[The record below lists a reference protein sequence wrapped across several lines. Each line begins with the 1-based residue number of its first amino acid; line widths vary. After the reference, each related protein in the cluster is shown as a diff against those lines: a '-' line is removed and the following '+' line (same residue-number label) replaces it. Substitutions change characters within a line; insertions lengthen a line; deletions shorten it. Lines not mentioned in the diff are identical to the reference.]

1 MATLLTWEQYCSLH
15 SKAKEEEFYA
25 LEQEAEF
32 EAKMV
37 IGCCRFDRI
46 TSATYGYDQLQECL
60 CRIID
65 AKIDAKTS
73 HAGKGLTS
81 VSNDG
86 YSETYANTT
95 ASAVT
100 EDLHKNIISWLSG
113 TGLVGAY

>member
-1 MATLLTWEQYCSLH
+1 MTTLLTWEQYCSLH
-15 SKAKEEEFYA
+15 SKAKEEEFAA

-37 IGCCRFDRI
+37 IGCRFDRI
-46 TSATYGYDQLQECL
+46 TPATYGYEQLQECL

-65 AKIDAKTS
+65 AKIDAKTN
-73 HAGKGLTS
+73 HAGTGLAS

-86 YSETYANTT
+86 YSETYATTT
-95 ASAVT
+95 ASAVA
-100 EDLHKNIISWLSG
+100 EDLRKNIVAWLSG